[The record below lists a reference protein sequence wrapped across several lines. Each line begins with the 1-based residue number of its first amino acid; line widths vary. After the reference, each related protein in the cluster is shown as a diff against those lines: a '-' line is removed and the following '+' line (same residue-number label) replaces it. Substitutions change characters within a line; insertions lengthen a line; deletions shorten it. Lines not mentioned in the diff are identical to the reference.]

1 MIPGSEISRPQRSC
15 GGSGPFQAVC
25 PSQVGM
31 YGVEAHGAVYFF
43 FFFLIYL
50 FLSRTGSSLLRGLS
64 PVGLSRGYSSLWCVA
79 F

>member
-1 MIPGSEISRPQRSC
+1 MIPGTEISRPQRRF
-15 GGSGPFQAVC
+15 GGSGALSGSVPFPGWNVW
-25 PSQVGM
+25 GRGTGG
-31 YGVEAHGAVYFF
+31 YLLF

-50 FLSRTGSSLLRGLS
+50 FISRTGSSLLRGLS